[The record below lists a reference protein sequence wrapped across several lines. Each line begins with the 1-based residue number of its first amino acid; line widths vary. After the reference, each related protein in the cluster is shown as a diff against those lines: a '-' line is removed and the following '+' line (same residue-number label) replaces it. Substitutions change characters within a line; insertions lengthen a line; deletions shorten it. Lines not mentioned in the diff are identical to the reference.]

1 MQIKIFARRRGAS
14 DGLPAAVRSLNMIK
28 LTKRVGGI
36 APSMTLAMSAK
47 SAEMKA
53 AGEKV
58 INFGVGEPDF
68 NTPANIIQAAKDAMD
83 KGYTKYVAAAGL
95 PALKKAVCEKFKRD
109 NGLDYKPS
117 QIVICN
123 GGKHAIFNAV
133 AAVVEEG
140 DEVIIPSPYWLTY
153 PEVVR
158 FFGAVPRYVATTR
171 ENGFKMT
178 AEQLEEAITP
188 KTAMLIF
195 NSPCNPTGAVYSE
208 DEIKAIAA
216 VCERHNLCVLSDEMY
231 EKLVYDGLSHYSIAQ
246 VSPRM
251 KELTI
256 IVNGASKS
264 YAMTGWRLGYLAA
277 AEHVAKAIGSF
288 QSHATSNVNTIT
300 QYAGLAALEGD
311 QQPMYDM
318 VEAFAARREKMM
330 EILEGYRG
338 VGLDY
343 VRPEGAFYVMLV
355 VDKFYGRSNS
365 RKKIEGSMDFAMELL
380 ADEKVAATP
389 GVCFGDDECI
399 RLSYALSLEEMEEGL
414 ERIKRFC
421 LSLK

>member
-1 MQIKIFARRRGAS
+1 
-14 DGLPAAVRSLNMIK
+14 MIK
-28 LTKRVGGI
+28 LTKRVSNI

-68 NTPANIIQAAKDAMD
+68 NTPENIIQAAKDAMD

-109 NGLDYKPS
+109 NNLDYKPS
-117 QIVICN
+117 QIVISN
-123 GGKHAIFNAV
+123 GGKHAILNAV

-158 FFGAVPRYVATTR
+158 FFGGVPKYVETSR
-171 ENGFKMT
+171 ENDFKMT
-178 AEQLEEAITP
+178 AEQLEAAITP

-208 DEIKAIAA
+208 EEIKAIAA
-216 VCERHNLCVLSDEMY
+216 VCEKHELCVLSDEMY
-231 EKLVYDGLSHYSIAQ
+231 EKLVYDGLKHYSIAE
-246 VSPRM
+246 VSPKM

-256 IVNGASKS
+256 LVNGVSKS

-300 QYAGLAALEGD
+300 QYAALAALEGD
-311 QQPMYDM
+311 QRPMADM
-318 VEAFAARREKMM
+318 VKAFAARLVKMM
-330 EILEGYRG
+330 DILDGYKQF
-338 VGLDY
+338 GLDY
-343 VRPEGAFYVMLV
+343 VKPEGAFYVMLV
-355 VDKFYGRSNS
+355 CDKFYGKSLGD
-365 RKKIEGSMDFAMELL
+365 KKIEGSMDFAMELL
-380 ADEKVAATP
+380 AAQKVAATP
-389 GVCFGDDECI
+389 GICFGDDSCI
-399 RLSYALSLEEMEEGL
+399 RLSYALSVEEMEEGL
-414 ERIKRFC
+414 ERIKAFC

>member
-1 MQIKIFARRRGAS
+1 
-14 DGLPAAVRSLNMIK
+14 MIK
-28 LTKRVGGI
+28 LTKRVSEI
-36 APSMTLAMSAK
+36 SPSMTLAMSAK

-68 NTPANIIQAAKDAMD
+68 NTPEHIIQAAKDAMD
-83 KGYTKYVAAAGL
+83 AGYTKYVAAAGL
-95 PALKKAVCEKFKRD
+95 PALKKAVCKKFARENALEYD
-109 NGLDYKPS
+109 PS
-117 QIVICN
+117 QIVISN
-123 GGKHAIFNAV
+123 GGKHAILNAV

-158 FFGAVPRYVATTR
+158 FFGGVPVYVPTTR

-178 AEQLEEAITP
+178 AEQLEAAITP

-208 DEIKAIAA
+208 EEIKAIAA
-216 VCERHNLCVLSDEMY
+216 VCEKHELCVLSDEMY
-231 EKLVYDGLSHYSIAQ
+231 EKLIYDGLKHYSIAQ
-246 VSPRM
+246 VSPKM

-256 IVNGASKS
+256 LVNGVSKS

-277 AEHVAKAIGSF
+277 SAPVAKAIGSF

-300 QYAGLAALEGD
+300 QYAALAALEGD
-311 QQPMYDM
+311 QQPLEDM
-318 VEAFAARREKMM
+318 VKAFAGRRLKML
-330 EILEGYRG
+330 EILDGYKDL
-338 VGLDY
+338 GLDY
-343 VRPEGAFYVMLV
+343 VKPEGAFYVMLV
-355 VDKFYGRSNS
+355 VDKFYGKSCGA
-365 RKKIEGSMDFAMELL
+365 KKIEGSMDFSMELL
-380 ADEKVAATP
+380 AEQKVAATP
-389 GVCFGDDECI
+389 GICFGDDSCI

-414 ERIKRFC
+414 CRIKDFC
-421 LSLK
+421 LGLK